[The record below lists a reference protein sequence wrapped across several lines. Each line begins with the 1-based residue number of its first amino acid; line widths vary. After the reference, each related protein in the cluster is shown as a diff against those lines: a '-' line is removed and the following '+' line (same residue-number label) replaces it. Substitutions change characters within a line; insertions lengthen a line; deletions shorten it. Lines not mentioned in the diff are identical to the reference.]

1 LQLFDIKRLI
11 RVAPVA
17 SGTTE
22 HNEAQQIPQK
32 SRNLMVFLTTANLF
46 FE

>member
-1 LQLFDIKRLI
+1 MARPERFELPTALVRSWHREKLSFDFIHEI

-22 HNEAQQIPQK
+22 HN
-32 SRNLMVFLTTANLF
+32 
-46 FE
+46 